1 MLAGGLLAAA
11 LTLAGCDS
19 KFEDYNTNPNTPT
32 NATPAMLATNCLRSL
47 WPTFTEKKGYMRD
60 EMLCKYI
67 SWTEANDID
76 LAFNKLGRADFSDMT
91 MLYNVNKMVNK
102 ASTERL
108 RNGYDGVGHV
118 IRALKLFDLS
128 LKVGDIPYSEA
139 FRGEEGI
146 IAPVY
151 DSQRD
156 VMLGLLNELETA
168 DKELQD
174 ADDISGDIVYG
185 GDVDKWRKAANT
197 LELKI
202 LINLYKHADDAEL
215 NVKGRFQ
222 NIVSSKPIFE
232 SNADNLQLVHSD
244 KSGQKP
250 EFYKEGNNYMQYIQ
264 ITSEVVDT
272 LKAFADR
279 RLFYYAQ
286 PTPNA
291 VKSGMSASSWDA
303 YEGVEATLPEED
315 IQKAVGEGKVSQT
328 NNRYTNDVV
337 GEPSVLLSY
346 AEMKFVLAE
355 ACVRGLISGDAR
367 QYYADGIKAA
377 MRFTADNTADEADY
391 HHGMSIDDSYIDA
404 YLNNANV
411 ALPSSDEGKIEK
423 IIVQKYLATFMQQ
436 PYNAYYEWRRTGWP
450 RMPVNPLSNRN
461 EPTDKMPLRWM
472 YPQDEYDHNSDNV
485 KAAVESQYAGSDDW
499 NQTMWLLK

>member
-11 LTLAGCDS
+11 LTLASCDS

-128 LKVGDIPYSEA
+128 LRVGDIPYSEA

-202 LINLYKHADDAEL
+202 LINLYSMPTT
-215 NVKGRFQ
+215 Q
-222 NIVSSKPIFE
+222 NSMSRAVSR
-232 SNADNLQLVHSD
+232 
-244 KSGQKP
+244 
-250 EFYKEGNNYMQYIQ
+250 
-264 ITSEVVDT
+264 T
-272 LKAFADR
+272 LS
-279 RLFYYAQ
+279 AQ
-286 PTPNA
+286 
-291 VKSGMSASSWDA
+291 S
-303 YEGVEATLPEED
+303 
-315 IQKAVGEGKVSQT
+315 
-328 NNRYTNDVV
+328 
-337 GEPSVLLSY
+337 
-346 AEMKFVLAE
+346 
-355 ACVRGLISGDAR
+355 
-367 QYYADGIKAA
+367 
-377 MRFTADNTADEADY
+377 
-391 HHGMSIDDSYIDA
+391 
-404 YLNNANV
+404 
-411 ALPSSDEGKIEK
+411 PSSRAMPTTCSLCIPTRAGRSRSFTRR
-423 IIVQKYLATFMQQ
+423 ATTICSIS
-436 PYNAYYEWRRTGWP
+436 R
-450 RMPVNPLSNRN
+450 
-461 EPTDKMPLRWM
+461 
-472 YPQDEYDHNSDNV
+472 
-485 KAAVESQYAGSDDW
+485 
-499 NQTMWLLK
+499 